1 MPVRVIFFQPEVQIL
16 QISGIY
22 PNNPVVILRSRW
34 SSDGADRGR
43 SIIGIRNSS
52 RLSPGMNS
60 LGERREQFWMS
71 IYAEN
76 KEMLDDS

>member
-1 MPVRVIFFQPEVQIL
+1 L
-16 QISGIY
+16 QISGN

-34 SSDGADRGR
+34 SSDSADRGR
-43 SIIGIRNSS
+43 SIIRIRNSS
-52 RLSPGMNS
+52 RLSPSMNS
-60 LGERREQFWMS
+60 LGERREEFWMS